1 MIAQLH
7 SYCRRDRGSCA
18 PFREAPGRL
27 FDEFVSID
35 HFLWAPIQLISRGG
49 YCTTPVCQ
57 QRARVLIV
65 HDDPATIGLLE
76 EFLRGT
82 ATSFRSV
89 SDSRQVEIA
98 FEEFAPDIVLLN
110 LQMPCINQVVQR
122 VSNLLQT
129 RELFVELAAGYMA
142 LERDQQNQA
151 TT

>member
-1 MIAQLH
+1 MCH
-7 SYCRRDRGSCA
+7 
-18 PFREAPGRL
+18 
-27 FDEFVSID
+27 
-35 HFLWAPIQLISRGG
+35 
-49 YCTTPVCQ
+49 

-65 HDDPATIGLLE
+65 HNEPATICQLE

-82 ATSFRSV
+82 AAEFRSV

-110 LQMPCINQVVQR
+110 LQMPCINKVVQR

-129 RELFVELAAGYMA
+129 RELFAELAEGYVA
-142 LERDQQNQA
+142 LERDQQNQP